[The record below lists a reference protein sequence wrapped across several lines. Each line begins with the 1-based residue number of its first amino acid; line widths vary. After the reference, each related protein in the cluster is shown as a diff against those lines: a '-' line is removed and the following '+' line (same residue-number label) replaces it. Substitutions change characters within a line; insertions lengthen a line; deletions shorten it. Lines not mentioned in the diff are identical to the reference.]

1 MTNSQRL
8 SAVRDALRGWLL
20 THLPENPRAA
30 DPVGEAML
38 IQDGCFCGRRFRF
51 PEHAA
56 VWFLEEDEVK
66 VRDLQGNLMVCFHG
80 SQVDEWAD
88 AWRSRQASQTEQGDH
103 AGSEE
108 SSDAPATLPM
118 PATTLPMPAT
128 TASAGRPVGA
138 AIPGSEGQADSGEG
152 VAPQRRAA

>member
-66 VRDLQGNLMVCFHG
+66 LRDLQGNLMVCLHG
-80 SQVDEWAD
+80 SQVDEWAT
-88 AWRSRQASQTEQGDH
+88 AWRSRQASQTELGDQ
-103 AGSEE
+103 ADREE
-108 SSDAPATLPM
+108 PSDAPA
-118 PATTLPMPAT
+118 TLPMPAT
-128 TASAGRPVGA
+128 TASAGRPA
-138 AIPGSEGQADSGEG
+138 DDAIPDSEDQADSGEG
-152 VAPQRRAA
+152 VTPQRRAA